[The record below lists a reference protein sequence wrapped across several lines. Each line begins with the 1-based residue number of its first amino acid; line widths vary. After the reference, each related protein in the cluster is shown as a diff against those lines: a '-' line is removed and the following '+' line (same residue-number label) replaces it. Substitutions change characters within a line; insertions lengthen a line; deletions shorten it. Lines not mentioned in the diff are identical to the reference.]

1 MASNTDPILG
11 SEVIM
16 EDIWKGVNSARVV
29 LAELTGQNPKCFY
42 ELGLCHAIGKD
53 AILMAQDIKW
63 VPFDLRHRRT
73 IIYTP
78 TPRGCKQLEEV
89 LGKALEGLLGKV
101 PAK

>member
-1 MASNTDPILG
+1 
-11 SEVIM
+11 
-16 EDIWKGVNSARVV
+16 
-29 LAELTGQNPKCFY
+29 
-42 ELGLCHAIGKD
+42 
-53 AILMAQDIKW
+53 MAQDIKW

-89 LGKALEGLLGKV
+89 LGKTLDGLLGKV